1 MSDRIFAVLLLLG
14 AVSYAIVAYS
24 LEVPFQYEPLG
35 PKPWPILIAVIVSIC
50 AVIVLVRPDPEPHW
64 LVGGTLV
71 RHGVLLIGLAL
82 YAVLFEP
89 LGFMLTTT
97 VVCAVFALM
106 LRASVLRAGAFG
118 LLMGVAGYYLWT
130 EVLQLNL
137 PAGKIFG

>member
-14 AVSYAIVAYS
+14 AVAYAVVAFS

-64 LVGGTLV
+64 PTGATLA

-89 LGFMLTTT
+89 LGYMLTTT
-97 VVCAVFALM
+97 VVCTVFALM
-106 LRASVLRAGAFG
+106 LRAPMLWAGAFG
-118 LLMGVAGYYLWT
+118 LLMGVPGYYVWT

>member
-64 LVGGTLV
+64 PVGGTLV

-106 LRASVLRAGAFG
+106 LRAPMLWAGAFG

-130 EVLQLNL
+130 ELLQLNL

>member
-35 PKPWPILIAVIVSIC
+35 PKPWPILIAVIVSIW

-64 LVGGTLV
+64 PVGGTLV

-106 LRASVLRAGAFG
+106 LRAPMLWAGAFG

-130 EVLQLNL
+130 ELLQLNL